1 MDLRKPQFEEDSSF
15 QIKIP
20 WDKYSA
26 IGLAGGTAFLLLLI
40 IWLAVMPFKAPS
52 KRVLPDRTVPLTLL
66 NFGDGDGTGLS
77 KGNLTKEGAKR
88 KGKEPGSQ
96 LEDAQIAADTKFDRE
111 ATTDNIDEAEDFI
124 PVEKVSSSERSKPEE
139 GGTDKFNVG
148 SPDGITDAT
157 GLGSRGTGRGAGLGF
172 GDIEWGGGGNRTVL
186 YKTLP
191 KFPDGVK
198 TSAKI
203 KMRFTVMPDGTVG
216 KITPLQKAD
225 PRLEQAAKEALSK
238 WRFNPLNE
246 DIVMVGTIPLTFRLR

>member
-1 MDLRKPQFEEDSSF
+1 MELRKPLYEEEKSF

-26 IGLAGGTAFLLLLI
+26 IGLAGGTAFLLVLI
-40 IWLAVMPFKAPS
+40 FWLAVMPFSAPR
-52 KRVLPDRTVPLTLL
+52 KIILPDRTVPLTLL

-77 KGNLTKEGAKR
+77 KGNLTKEGR
-88 KGKEPGSQ
+88 THKGKESNSQ
-96 LEDAQIAADTKFDRE
+96 LEDAKRASETKFTRD
-111 ATTDNIDEAEDFI
+111 ATTTDISEAENFI
-124 PVEKVSSSERSKPEE
+124 PVEKVSSDVKDKPEE
-139 GGTDKFNVG
+139 GGSDRYNVG
-148 SPDGITDAT
+148 SPDGLTDAT
-157 GLGSRGTGRGAGLGF
+157 GLGSRGSGKGAGLGF

-191 KFPDGVK
+191 KFPDGVR
-198 TSAKI
+198 TSAHI

-225 PRLEQAAKEALSK
+225 PRLEQAAKDALSK